1 MSSLINILILICW
14 GYLEP
19 YGLFEPKT
27 KKHFKSV
34 LDLLGSINVIHQY
47 AKSNSINL
55 QKKKIQAKLI

>member
-1 MSSLINILILICW
+1 MSSLINILILINW

-19 YGLFEPKT
+19 DVLFEPKT
-27 KKHFKSV
+27 KKHFKSA

-55 QKKKIQAKLI
+55 ENQYKQN